1 MGDRV
6 DHPKRRRKITNQSHN
21 RDNNNTN
28 DWEALV
34 RPPVNGQQPQQATV
48 TPKLTST
55 TVVNE
60 QRDENWKTRNSEQDC
75 TGKTQPY
82 SLMNTFGKSIDD
94 KHNQSKL
101 LTFTLIIILELIFF

>member
-21 RDNNNTN
+21 RDKNNIN

-34 RPPVNGQQPQQATV
+34 PLPVNVQQPQQATV

-60 QRDENWKTRNSEQDC
+60 QRDENW
-75 TGKTQPY
+75 
-82 SLMNTFGKSIDD
+82 
-94 KHNQSKL
+94 
-101 LTFTLIIILELIFF
+101 